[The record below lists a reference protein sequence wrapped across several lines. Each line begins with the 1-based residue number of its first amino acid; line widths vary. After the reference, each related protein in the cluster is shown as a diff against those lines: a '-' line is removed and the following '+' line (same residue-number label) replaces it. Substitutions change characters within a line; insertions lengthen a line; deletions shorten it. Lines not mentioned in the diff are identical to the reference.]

1 MLVGAQNWQE
11 INYEKVKKCLTV
23 SKVAPVK
30 LILGLYP
37 HTFPVPLNPEPV
49 HLCVS
54 FTSLCCGSGTFNAI
68 YIQGISHLC
77 KASTGCD
84 GGCKKRFHTFVST
97 RSGEQNN
104 LMLSSESINLMKFS
118 TLSLSF
124 CPHKRTGNANLITG
138 STYFMFPMLS
148 ATDCG
153 LLQWVG
159 DGLVAIGFGH
169 VFTSGWSKSSTR
181 IRKTVDGWR
190 KQLNRNNWATPP
202 TEEVHEMWLKASETP
217 RKWTRKTF
225 YYTAQFKLF

>member
-1 MLVGAQNWQE
+1 MIFCLCYMLNSTPHSLLHFINFKVMLVGAQNWQE

-23 SKVAPVK
+23 SNVAPVK

-169 VFTSGWSKSSTR
+169 VFTG
-181 IRKTVDGWR
+181 G
-190 KQLNRNNWATPP
+190 
-202 TEEVHEMWLKASETP
+202 
-217 RKWTRKTF
+217 
-225 YYTAQFKLF
+225 